1 MAQHREVVKNGYKS
15 NSNLSESL
23 THVARSFDR
32 FAYPLTER
40 NSASYGGAVS
50 GKNDHPSSVGGGAEK
65 VQLGGNFFCGGEKRD
80 WYCGGQVSR
89 YGLAGRSLP
98 LETTNAKAVAAPSA
112 PMIKGVALVL
122 PWWSELV
129 RGFGPLCRPAG

>member
-1 MAQHREVVKNGYKS
+1 M
-15 NSNLSESL
+15 
-23 THVARSFDR
+23 
-32 FAYPLTER
+32 
-40 NSASYGGAVS
+40 
-50 GKNDHPSSVGGGAEK
+50 PSK
-65 VQLGGNFFCGGEKRD
+65 FFLLVCALRT
-80 WYCGGQVSR
+80 Q
-89 YGLAGRSLP
+89 GLAGRSLP